1 MAVKVLATD
10 LDGTLIPLDGSP
22 KNRSDLA
29 AVQSLLNEHGIPLV
43 FVTGRHAES
52 VLQAI
57 QDFSLPQP
65 DAIICD
71 VGTTILTA
79 DDGGKLVVQPEYE
92 RHLSQLVK
100 DQPAA
105 NLKSEL
111 SAWPGVRLQEEEKQG
126 AFKVSFYT
134 NAAEVEQHANAIQAA
149 LSEAN
154 APWSLISSVDPF
166 NGDGLID
173 LLPNGVSK
181 SYAIDWFAK
190 SHQWDQDQI
199 LFTGDSGNDLA
210 ALTAGFRAAVVA
222 NAADE
227 VKTAAREAH
236 AAAGWNDRLLQCQHP
251 ATSGVLEALR
261 HFLAIT

>member
-1 MAVKVLATD
+1 MTVKVLATD
-10 LDGTLIPLDGSP
+10 LDGTLIPLDESP
-22 KNRSDLA
+22 QNRSDLA
-29 AVQSLLNEHGIPLV
+29 AVQSLLKEHGIPLV

-92 RHLSQLVK
+92 RHLSQLVDK
-100 DQPAA
+100 WPADA
-105 NLKSEL
+105 IRAAVSWIAEIK
-111 SAWPGVRLQEEEKQG
+111 LQEKEKQG
-126 AFKVSFYT
+126 LFKVSFYT
-134 NAAEVEQHANAIQAA
+134 AAADVERRSGEVRTA
-149 LSEAN
+149 LAELS

-190 SHQWDQDQI
+190 SHQWDQAQI

-236 AAAGWNDRLLQCQHP
+236 AAAGWNDRLLECQHP

-261 HFLAIT
+261 HFLATT

>member
-1 MAVKVLATD
+1 MTVKVLATD

-22 KNRSDLA
+22 QNRSDLA
-29 AVQSLLNEHGIPLV
+29 AVQSLLKEHGIPLV

-79 DDGGKLVVQPEYE
+79 DNDGKLVVQPEYE
-92 RHLSQLVK
+92 RHLSQLVE
-100 DQPAA
+100 DRPAA

-111 SAWPGVRLQEEEKQG
+111 SAWPGVRLQEDEKQG

-134 NAAEVEQHANAIQAA
+134 NAAEVEQRASAIQAA

-154 APWSLISSVDPF
+154 APWSLISS
-166 NGDGLID
+166 
-173 LLPNGVSK
+173 
-181 SYAIDWFAK
+181 
-190 SHQWDQDQI
+190 
-199 LFTGDSGNDLA
+199 
-210 ALTAGFRAAVVA
+210 
-222 NAADE
+222 
-227 VKTAAREAH
+227 
-236 AAAGWNDRLLQCQHP
+236 
-251 ATSGVLEALR
+251 
-261 HFLAIT
+261 